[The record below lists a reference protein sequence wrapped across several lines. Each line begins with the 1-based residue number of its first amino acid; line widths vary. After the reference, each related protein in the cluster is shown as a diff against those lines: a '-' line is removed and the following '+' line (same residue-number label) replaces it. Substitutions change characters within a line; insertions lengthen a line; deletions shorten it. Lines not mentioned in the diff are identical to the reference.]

1 MNDDEAGM
9 TPEQITRQVAES
21 DPSPRYHDGRPK
33 YHRHFA
39 EYDIHTDEGCTRP
52 ASSWRRVYV
61 FDQDALDAHEAH
73 IRADERA
80 KAYDIVVAIAK
91 AQRRS

>member
-21 DPSPRYHDGRPK
+21 DPSPRYYDGRPK

-39 EYDIHTDEGCTRP
+39 EYDIHTDEGCPNPGTR
-52 ASSWRRVYV
+52 RRVYV

-91 AQRRS
+91 ARQCS

>member
-1 MNDDEAGM
+1 MSADEE
-9 TPEQITRQVAES
+9 TPEQAVRRAAES
-21 DPSPRYHDGRPK
+21 DPSPYYADGRPK

-39 EYDIHTDEGCTRP
+39 QYDIHTDETCDTSG
-52 ASSWRRVYV
+52 AQRRVYV
-61 FDQDALDAHEAH
+61 FDDDALDEHEAH